1 VLSRVV
7 GVVVPVVL
15 KDSSLVDR
23 EAWLSS
29 HSRIRHTHAH
39 TSQVDK
45 LSKFLTEGVTG
56 VQGKDVFQKKVVP
69 QLDTRGQ
76 GIKQLWRIAPEARPA
91 AQALSAAEG
100 IEEIF
105 CMEAG
110 TDDGKLKPV
119 GLSYILTDG
128 LKHDDATMQHVF
140 VSVWPDGAAARACA

>member
-1 VLSRVV
+1 MIEKHGFQAIPASVT
-7 GVVVPVVL
+7 
-15 KDSSLVDR
+15 
-23 EAWLSS
+23 
-29 HSRIRHTHAH
+29 HTHAH